1 MSFPGLEI
9 PIDGFVQTSMK
20 KNSCAAIKY
29 RPRILISTL
38 WMQFWSFTVL
48 RTALKV
54 SLGLA
59 LSELVRRISAHYDRQ
74 ITVQTR
80 AVQYSTKKIKLGSLF
95 HHFVFISSNC
105 YSKYYWKTTVLKSR
119 WTNMFN
125 YIWRT
130 RLVGQ
135 CLSAVLQY
143 FIVVLLCH
151 TFYLYHNITSSV
163 IGKIAQ
169 GRIAVLIIFR
179 LIVQP

>member
-1 MSFPGLEI
+1 
-9 PIDGFVQTSMK
+9 
-20 KNSCAAIKY
+20 
-29 RPRILISTL
+29 
-38 WMQFWSFTVL
+38 
-48 RTALKV
+48 
-54 SLGLA
+54 
-59 LSELVRRISAHYDRQ
+59 
-74 ITVQTR
+74 
-80 AVQYSTKKIKLGSLF
+80 
-95 HHFVFISSNC
+95 
-105 YSKYYWKTTVLKSR
+105 
-119 WTNMFN
+119 MFN

>member
-1 MSFPGLEI
+1 
-9 PIDGFVQTSMK
+9 
-20 KNSCAAIKY
+20 
-29 RPRILISTL
+29 
-38 WMQFWSFTVL
+38 
-48 RTALKV
+48 
-54 SLGLA
+54 
-59 LSELVRRISAHYDRQ
+59 
-74 ITVQTR
+74 
-80 AVQYSTKKIKLGSLF
+80 
-95 HHFVFISSNC
+95 
-105 YSKYYWKTTVLKSR
+105 
-119 WTNMFN
+119 MFN

-163 IGKIAQ
+163 IWKIAQ